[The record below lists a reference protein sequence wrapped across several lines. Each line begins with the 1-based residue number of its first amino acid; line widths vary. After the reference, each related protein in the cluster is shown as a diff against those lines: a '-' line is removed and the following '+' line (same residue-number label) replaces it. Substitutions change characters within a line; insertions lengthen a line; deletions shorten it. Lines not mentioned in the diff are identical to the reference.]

1 MQCNACNASFDDGPT
16 RNAHYRSDWHRYNLK
31 RKVAGL
37 PGVTEQWFEKRKEAV
52 AAAAA
57 AVSGG
62 KRGAVAAATA
72 AAAAAAA
79 ATAAV
84 GDIAAGGDVGG
95 GASGGVPPGGGAPI
109 AAGGW
114 LIYECVVCS
123 KKYNSESAHA
133 SHLRSKLHASK
144 AAAAVA
150 AARAGAIGA
159 GIIGAG
165 VQGSG
170 VVDPS
175 RPVIRRVEAKPV
187 VVPHRGTGVGV
198 KDKGKGL
205 VEEEEKEEEE
215 EEEEWEEV
223 DEEEAAALLAEGGE
237 EVDEGE
243 EGEEGGEEG
252 EGSKGGEG
260 KEAEEGEAKGKGEG
274 EGEGEWDVSQCFFC
288 DKKNKGGV
296 DECVEHMHRH
306 HGFFIP
312 DMEFLTD
319 LQGMLQYLAAKV
331 TQGRMC
337 LWCDDRSKQ
346 FSSVEAV
353 RAHMEAKS
361 HAKLRYGD
369 GSGVAEEELE
379 DFYDFSTSYEEGTSR
394 MGRELIADD
403 NVCPHVPLTSGGME
417 LIILPHARPPSH
429 ALLPSTPST
438 SYEEGTSR
446 ELIAADHARPHV
458 ALYSGGMELIILTCS
473 PPFSRAFLLSSP
485 SASYEEGTSRELIVA
500 DNDRPHVA
508 LTSGGMEL
516 IIFNTAAGKGSRG
529 ADKGACGTKRVI
541 GSRDLARYYRQK
553 PKPTGDS
560 NTRLV
565 ASVLARYRA
574 MGLATRQLGWRTA
587 EQQQQQ
593 KQKDATA
600 KGRERFERFR
610 TSVGMNNNINWNLPK
625 NVPY

>member
-1 MQCNACNASFDDGPT
+1 MQCNACNASFDDGPS

-57 AVSGG
+57 AVAGG

-79 ATAAV
+79 AAS
-84 GDIAAGGDVGG
+84 GDIAAAEAGGPLSG
-95 GASGGVPPGGGAPI
+95 GADGVAPGGIALGGVPPGGAPV

-133 SHLRSKLHASK
+133 SHLRSRLHASK
-144 AAAAVA
+144 AATAVA
-150 AARAGAIGA
+150 AARAGATGA

-170 VVDPS
+170 VLDPS

-187 VVPHRGTGVGV
+187 VVAVRGKDAGV
-198 KDKGKGL
+198 KDKGKGV
-205 VEEEEKEEEE
+205 VEEGEEEEEE

-237 EVDEGE
+237 EVE
-243 EGEEGGEEG
+243 EEG
-252 EGSKGGEG
+252 EGSK
-260 KEAEEGEAKGKGEG
+260 EG
-274 EGEGEWDVSQCFFC
+274 EGEEGKEGEEGEKGRGGGGGEEWDVSQCFFC
-288 DKKNKGGV
+288 DKKSKGGL
-296 DECVEHMHRH
+296 DECVEHMHKH

-361 HAKLRYGD
+361 HGKLRYGD
-369 GSGVAEEELE
+369 GSGIAEEELE
-379 DFYDFSTSYEEGTSR
+379 DFYDFSK
-394 MGRELIADD
+394 
-403 NVCPHVPLTSGGME
+403 
-417 LIILPHARPPSH
+417 
-429 ALLPSTPST
+429 
-438 SYEEGTSR
+438 
-446 ELIAADHARPHV
+446 
-458 ALYSGGMELIILTCS
+458 
-473 PPFSRAFLLSSP
+473 
-485 SASYEEGTSRELIVA
+485 SYEEGTSRELIVA
-500 DNDRPHVA
+500 DDVRPHVA

-516 IIFNTAAGKGSRG
+516 IIFNAAAGKGGRG

-541 GSRDLARYYRQK
+541 GSRDLARYYRQR

-565 ASVLARYRA
+565 ASVLAKYRA

-587 EQQQQQ
+587 EQQQQL
-593 KQKDATA
+593 KQRDATSV
-600 KGRERFERFR
+600 GRQKFERLR
-610 TSVGMNNNINWNLPK
+610 TSVGISNNVNWNLPK

>member
-1 MQCNACNASFDDGPT
+1 MQCNACNAGFDDGPT

-79 ATAAV
+79 ATAAS

-95 GASGGVPPGGGAPI
+95 GAGGVAPGGIASGGGAPV

-150 AARAGAIGA
+150 AARAGATGA

-170 VVDPS
+170 VLDPY

-187 VVPHRGTGVGV
+187 VVAHRGTGVGV
-198 KDKGKGL
+198 KDKGKG
-205 VEEEEKEEEE
+205 VVGEDEKEEAEEEE

-223 DEEEAAALLAEGGE
+223 DEDEAAALLAEEGE

-252 EGSKGGEG
+252 EGSKGAEG
-260 KEAEEGEAKGKGEG
+260 KEAEGETKDKGEG
-274 EGEGEWDVSQCFFC
+274 GGGGEWDVSQCFFC

-379 DFYDFSTSYEEGTSR
+379 DFYDFSTR
-394 MGRELIADD
+394 A
-403 NVCPHVPLTSGGME
+403 HME
-417 LIILPHARPPSH
+417 AKSH
-429 ALLPSTPST
+429 AKLRHGDGSGVAEEELEDFYDFSTRCVRGVKRFRVPDGSGVAEEELEDFYDFST
-438 SYEEGTSR
+438 
-446 ELIAADHARPHV
+446 
-458 ALYSGGMELIILTCS
+458 
-473 PPFSRAFLLSSP
+473 
-485 SASYEEGTSRELIVA
+485 SYEEGTSRELIVA
-500 DNDRPHVA
+500 DETRPHVA

-516 IIFNTAAGKGSRG
+516 IIFNAAAGKGSRG

-574 MGLATRQLGWRTA
+574 MGLATRQLGWRTP
-587 EQQQQQ
+587 EQQQQM